1 MRRWELV
8 EGGSAKFWE
17 VSRDGSVVTVRFGRL
32 GSAGQ
37 QKATELSSED
47 TATAH
52 VAKLVAQKEKKGYR
66 EVTGTATTS
75 AATAAPGTAST
86 PGSATTTPAPTAG
99 PTATNPALTTGSAT
113 TSPASTPGSTTSPAS
128 TPGST
133 TPGPAPT
140 PDSTA
145 TPDPSTSPGSP
156 NARPEVGDL
165 PDESVFALP
174 RKWWRYVHPRRGGH
188 VRRDVKPDPGAVEV
202 VRAALT
208 SFPAKSALALDNPAG
223 ELALADAARSCLAG
237 EVTPLGAGVVARL
250 IESEGIPQSQ
260 VLAKL
265 ADAWVVEHG
274 LAFAVR
280 AALEASRVRVHWRS
294 SGRQETPRELHFA
307 QPRQGRHW
315 DYSHGVVAARVR
327 ELVAVA
333 GDEVDAALE
342 SVVDDYLDDPV
353 ARFTAAYLA
362 PHRHDVV
369 ERVCAEVEASGAVD
383 DWISLVYALNTPEQ
397 LDKAL
402 ASDPV
407 RWRLMRPDV
416 LHTVVDG
423 VGPAVAPVL
432 ATVLDGDPG
441 ADFRK
446 ALLEV
451 FAELPTDEAF
461 GELVKRLD
469 GKGVQAAVL
478 EMSRRYPV
486 RALRLL
492 AGAPGDTA
500 RLLFRAHLQRHPDL
514 PERVELTDAQRAAVE
529 RVREEDGRRVEASA
543 EGLPELLVSP
553 PWTGERTTVRPVVV
567 KGLVAPDLRA
577 VEWAEGERESWLAEG
592 KARYSRRESGDWAR
606 IAEEFLAG
614 RLHWFGRMALMF
626 NGPEEVVRPV
636 LARWQPVESW
646 ESESIA
652 KVMAARFEVDA
663 LDKVAQIAARGY
675 STSTAELVQP
685 LVSPGI
691 AAVVADWLVRL
702 KSARPAAVAWVRRHP
717 SAAARLLLPAAVGPA
732 GPARHA
738 AESVLRLVPDEA
750 REAARERGPE
760 AERAVG
766 QLLSADP
773 LTVLPAKL
781 PVPGSWADPAVLP
794 QVIARETGL
803 ALPLESVRH
812 LLTVLAL
819 SKPDEPYAGVA
830 VVKETC
836 EPASLAHF
844 GRELFR
850 LWTAVG
856 APAKDSWAL
865 TAQGVLGDDDTVRL
879 LVPLIR
885 AWPGESQHARAVA
898 GLDVLAAIGT
908 DLALVSLNGIARK
921 AKFKGLKQRAQE
933 KVAAVAE
940 QLGLTAEQ
948 LADRLVPDFGLDD
961 AATLVVDY
969 GPRRFTVG
977 FDEQLKPY
985 VLDEDGKRRKDLPK
999 PGVKDDA
1006 KAEAEHKRFAALKK
1020 DVRTVAADQIDRLE
1034 LAMVMGRRWSAA
1046 EFRDL
1051 LAGHPLLWHIVRRL
1065 VWVTDGGAS
1074 FRVAE
1079 DRTFADSSD
1088 DAFELP
1094 DDARVGVAHPLHLGD
1109 ELAAWS
1115 EVFADYE
1122 ILQPF
1127 PQLGR
1132 PVHALGEREREARR
1146 LERFEGSVVPVGR
1159 LLGLTKRSWERG
1171 QPQDA
1176 GVEPWILR
1184 PLPGGA
1190 AVVVNLDPGI
1200 AVGIPHEFPEQKLTE
1215 IWVDGSGRGDW
1226 RPRGDLAFGELDAV
1240 TASELLA
1247 EFTALTS

>member
-32 GSAGQ
+32 GSSGQ

-47 TATAH
+47 AATAH

-66 EVTGTATTS
+66 AVA
-75 AATAAPGTAST
+75 
-86 PGSATTTPAPTAG
+86 GSAT
-99 PTATNPALTTGSAT
+99 
-113 TSPASTPGSTTSPAS
+113 GSTTA
-128 TPGST
+128 
-133 TPGPAPT
+133 PGPATSGPATSGPATSSPATSSLTTTSSPT
-140 PDSTA
+140 TTSGV
-145 TPDPSTSPGSP
+145 SLSPGATTGP
-156 NARPEVGDL
+156 GVGEL

-174 RKWWRYVHPRRGGH
+174 RKWWRHVHPRRDGH
-188 VRRDVKPDPGAVEV
+188 VRREAEPDRGAVES
-202 VRAALT
+202 VRAALG
-208 SFPAKSALALDNPAG
+208 SFPPKSARALDNPAG
-223 ELALADAARSCLAG
+223 DAGLAEAARSYLAG
-237 EVTPLGAGVVARL
+237 EATPLGAGAVAQL
-250 IESEGIPQSQ
+250 IAAEGIPQSQ
-260 VLAKL
+260 VLAEL
-265 ADAWVVEHG
+265 ADAWAVEHG
-274 LAFAVR
+274 LAFAAR
-280 AALEASRVRVHWRS
+280 AALEASRVQVHWRS
-294 SGRQETPRELHFA
+294 SGLQETPRALRFA
-307 QPRQGRHW
+307 QPRQGRRW
-315 DYSHGVVAARVR
+315 DHSHGVVAARVR
-327 ELVAVA
+327 ELVADADDA
-333 GDEVDAALE
+333 GDAAVQ
-342 SVVDDYLDDPV
+342 SVVDGYLDDPV

-362 PHRHDVV
+362 PHRHDLV

-383 DWISLVYALNTPEQ
+383 DWISLVCALNSAGQ
-397 LDKAL
+397 LRSAL

-407 RWRLMRPDV
+407 RWRLMSPDV
-416 LHTVVDG
+416 LHTVLDG
-423 VGPAVAPVL
+423 IGPAVAPVL
-432 ATVLDGDPG
+432 APLLDEDLG

-446 ALLEV
+446 ALLDV

-461 GELVKRLD
+461 GLLVSRLD

-500 RLLFRAHLQRHPDL
+500 RLLFRGHLQRHPDL
-514 PERVELTDAQRAAVE
+514 PDRIGLSDAERAAVE
-529 RVREEDGRRVEASA
+529 RVREEDGRLVEASA
-543 EGLPELLVSP
+543 EGLPELLLNP
-553 PWTGERTTVRPVVV
+553 PWAGGRTTVRPVVV
-567 KGLVAPDLRA
+567 EGLTAPDLRA

-592 KARYSRRESGDWAR
+592 RARYHRFRSGDWAR
-606 IAEEFLAG
+606 TAEEFLGG
-614 RLHWFGRMALMF
+614 RLPWFGRMALMF
-626 NGPEEVVRPV
+626 NGPEAVVRPL
-636 LARWQPVESW
+636 LARWEPGTPW
-646 ESESIA
+646 ESEGVARAI
-652 KVMAARFEVDA
+652 AARFGVDA
-663 LDKVAQIAARGY
+663 LDKLAPIVAAGY
-675 STSTAELVQP
+675 SASAAELVQP
-685 LVSPGI
+685 LVSREV
-691 AAVVADWLVRL
+691 AEVVADWLARL

-717 SAAARLLLPAAVGPA
+717 AAAARLLLPAAVGPV

-750 REAARERGPE
+750 REAAREQGPE

-773 LTVLPAKL
+773 LTVLPAKI
-781 PVPGSWADPAVLP
+781 PVPGPWADPAVLP
-794 QVIARETGL
+794 QVIARKTGL
-803 ALPLESVRH
+803 ALPRDSVRH

-819 SKPDEPYAGVA
+819 SKPDAPYAGVA
-830 VVKETC
+830 VVEEVC
-836 EPASLAHF
+836 EPASLARF

-921 AKFKGLKQRAQE
+921 AKFKALKQRAQE

-999 PGVKDDA
+999 PGAKDDE
-1006 KAEAEHKRFAALKK
+1006 KAVDEHKRFAALKK
-1020 DVRTVAADQIDRLE
+1020 DVRTVAADQVERLE
-1034 LAMVMGRRWSAA
+1034 LAMVLGRRWSAA
-1046 EFRDL
+1046 EFRTL
-1051 LAGHPLLWHIVRRL
+1051 LAGHPLLWHVVRRL

-1079 DRTFADSSD
+1079 DRTFADASD

-1094 DDARVGVAHPLHLGD
+1094 DDARVGVAHPLRLGD
-1109 ELAAWS
+1109 DLAAWS

-1132 PVHALGEREREARR
+1132 AVHALDERERRARR

-1159 LLGLTKRSWERG
+1159 LLGLTKRGWERG

-1176 GVEPWILR
+1176 GVECWILR
-1184 PLPGGA
+1184 PLAGGA
-1190 AVVVNLDPGI
+1190 AIVVNLEPGI
-1200 AVGIPHEFPEQKLTE
+1200 VVGVPHEFPEQKLTE

-1226 RPRGDLAFGELDAV
+1226 HARGDRAFGELDAV
-1240 TASELLA
+1240 TASEVLA